1 MEYCGI
7 DLHAEQS
14 QICILDEDG
23 EVMET
28 SRVRTSRKALERFFT
43 RDRMRVVMEAGGSS
57 PWVSRLLESLGHEVV
72 VCSPRRVRLIAESK
86 LKNDRVDAEVLARLV
101 RLDPEFLRP
110 IQHRSEEAQLLRAN
124 LKVRSAM
131 VEARTKW
138 INTIRG
144 LLRSFG
150 YKVSGKAPHT
160 FVDRVDKIELP
171 ADLRAVIEPLLEQLD
186 LLTGEITRRNEH
198 LEEMVKDLPEV
209 EHLRGIP
216 GVGPVVATYF
226 VLTIDD
232 PNRFRR
238 SRDVAS
244 FFGLRPSMR
253 ESASVSHFGRITKE
267 GDPEMRRLLVQAAH
281 ACLLTK
287 ADSELK
293 RWALAIAERK
303 GKGKAVVALA
313 RRVPLDA
320 AAVLIVVAVGAAG
333 DHQQQHHRGDSARS
347 QAPASRPSSHGS
359 TSVARCGRRG
369 GRRRPGL
376 RRPEHAARSAHRDA

>member
-1 MEYCGI
+1 
-7 DLHAEQS
+7 
-14 QICILDEDG
+14 
-23 EVMET
+23 
-28 SRVRTSRKALERFFT
+28 
-43 RDRMRVVMEAGGSS
+43 
-57 PWVSRLLESLGHEVV
+57 
-72 VCSPRRVRLIAESK
+72 
-86 LKNDRVDAEVLARLV
+86 
-101 RLDPEFLRP
+101 
-110 IQHRSEEAQLLRAN
+110 
-124 LKVRSAM
+124 M

-160 FVDRVDKIELP
+160 FVDRVDKMELP
-171 ADLRAVIEPLLEQLD
+171 GELRAVIEPLLEQLD
-186 LLTGEITRRNEH
+186 LLSGEIIRRNEH

-209 EHLRGIP
+209 EHLREIP

-232 PNRFRR
+232 PHRFKN

-293 RWALAIAERK
+293 SWTLALAERK

-313 RRVPLDA
+313 RKL
-320 AAVLIVVAVGAAG
+320 AVLMHHLWVTGEVYQGWRFMAEWRVGHLFG
-333 DHQQQHHRGDSARS
+333 RLWRTGVRG
-347 QAPASRPSSHGS
+347 
-359 TSVARCGRRG
+359 TF
-369 GRRRPGL
+369 
-376 RRPEHAARSAHRDA
+376 

>member
-7 DLHAEQS
+7 DLHAEYS

-28 SRVRTSRKALERFFT
+28 SRVRTSRKALERFFS
-43 RDRMRVVMEAGGSS
+43 RDTMRVVMDAGGTS
-57 PWVSRLLESLGHEVV
+57 PWVSRFLDSLGHEVV

-101 RLDPEFLRP
+101 RLDPEFLKP
-110 IQHRSEEAQLLRAN
+110 IQHRSEQAQLLRAN

-144 LLRSFG
+144 LLRGFG
-150 YKVSGKAPHT
+150 YKVSGKAAHT
-160 FVDRVDKIELP
+160 FVERVDRIELP
-171 ADLRAVIEPLLEQLD
+171 GDLRAVIEPLLEQLD
-186 LLTGEITRRNEH
+186 LLTGEIARRNEH

-209 EHLRGIP
+209 GHLREIP

-232 PNRFRR
+232 PDRFKN

-253 ESASVSHFGRITKE
+253 ESASVTHFGRITRE

-287 ADSELK
+287 ADSQLK
-293 RWALAIAERK
+293 RWALALAERR

-313 RRVPLDA
+313 RKL
-320 AAVLIVVAVGAAG
+320 AVLMHRLWVTGEVYQAFPNNGTARAA
-333 DHQQQHHRGDSARS
+333 
-347 QAPASRPSSHGS
+347 
-359 TSVARCGRRG
+359 
-369 GRRRPGL
+369 
-376 RRPEHAARSAHRDA
+376 

>member
-7 DLHAEQS
+7 DLHTEYS
-14 QICILDEDG
+14 QICILSEDG

-28 SRVRTSRKALERFFT
+28 SRIRTSRPRLTRFFGS
-43 RDRMRVVMEAGGSS
+43 REPMRVVMEAGGSS
-57 PWVSRLLESLGHEVV
+57 PWVSRLLGSLGHEVV

-86 LKNDRVDAEVLARLV
+86 LKNDRVDAELLARLV

-138 INTIRG
+138 INTVRG

-150 YKVSGKAPHT
+150 YKVAGKSPGT
-160 FVDRVDKIELP
+160 FVDRVNRMKLP
-171 ADLRAVIEPLLEQLD
+171 DELRAMIEPLLEQLD
-186 LLTGEITRRNEH
+186 LLSSEIKRRNEH
-198 LEEMVKDLPEV
+198 VEEMVKDLPEV
-209 EHLRGIP
+209 DHLREIP

-232 PNRFRR
+232 PQRFRN

-253 ESASVSHFGRITKE
+253 ESALVTHFGRITKE

-293 RWALAIAERK
+293 QWALTLAQRK
-303 GKGKAVVALA
+303 GKGKAAVALA
-313 RRVPLDA
+313 RKL
-320 AAVLIVVAVGAAG
+320 AVLMHRLWVTGEVYQAFPNIEADQVA
-333 DHQQQHHRGDSARS
+333 
-347 QAPASRPSSHGS
+347 
-359 TSVARCGRRG
+359 
-369 GRRRPGL
+369 
-376 RRPEHAARSAHRDA
+376 

>member
-7 DLHAEQS
+7 DLHAEYS

-28 SRVRTSRKALERFFT
+28 SRVRTSQKALERFFR
-43 RDRMRVVMEAGGSS
+43 RDPMRVVMEAGGSS
-57 PWVSRLLESLGHEVV
+57 PWVSRLLDSFGHEVV

-86 LKNDRVDAEVLARLV
+86 LKNDKVDAEVLARLV
-101 RLDPEFLRP
+101 RLDPGFLKP

-124 LKVRSAM
+124 LKVRRAM
-131 VEARTKW
+131 VDARTKW
-138 INTIRG
+138 INTVRG

-150 YKVSGKAPHT
+150 YKVAGKAPHT
-160 FVDRVDKIELP
+160 FVDRVDAMKLP
-171 ADLRAVIEPLLEQLD
+171 EELRAPIEPLLEQLD
-186 LLTGEITRRNEH
+186 LLSGEIRRRNEH
-198 LEEMVKDLPEV
+198 LEEMVQGLPEV
-209 EHLRGIP
+209 DHLRKIP
-216 GVGPVVATYF
+216 GVGVVVATYF

-232 PNRFRR
+232 PNRFRN

-253 ESASVSHFGRITKE
+253 ESASVSHYGRITKE

-293 RWALAIAERK
+293 NWALALAERK

-313 RRVPLDA
+313 RKL
-320 AAVLIVVAVGAAG
+320 AVLM
-333 DHQQQHHRGDSARS
+333 HHLWVTGEVYQAFPNKKAS
-347 QAPASRPSSHGS
+347 QAA
-359 TSVARCGRRG
+359 
-369 GRRRPGL
+369 
-376 RRPEHAARSAHRDA
+376 

>member
-7 DLHAEQS
+7 DLHAEYS
-14 QICILDEDG
+14 QICTLDEDG

-28 SRVRTSRKALERFFT
+28 SRVRTSRKALGRFFR

-57 PWVSRLLESLGHEVV
+57 PWVSRLLDSLGHEVV

-144 LLRSFG
+144 LFRSFG
-150 YKVSGKAPHT
+150 YNVSGKAPHT
-160 FVDRVDKIELP
+160 FVERVDKMDLPDEL
-171 ADLRAVIEPLLEQLD
+171 RMVVEPLLEQLD
-186 LLTGEITRRNEH
+186 LLTGEIDRRNQH

-209 EHLRGIP
+209 QHLREIP

-226 VLTIDD
+226 VLTIDN
-232 PNRFRR
+232 PHRFNT

-253 ESASVSHFGRITKE
+253 ESASMSRFGRITKE

-293 RWALAIAERK
+293 GWALSLAERK

-313 RRVPLDA
+313 RKL
-320 AAVLIVVAVGAAG
+320 AVLMHHLWVTGEVYKAFPNGETTKAA
-333 DHQQQHHRGDSARS
+333 
-347 QAPASRPSSHGS
+347 
-359 TSVARCGRRG
+359 
-369 GRRRPGL
+369 
-376 RRPEHAARSAHRDA
+376 

>member
-1 MEYCGI
+1 MLAKSIAGSRPKIKETGMEYCGI
-7 DLHAEQS
+7 DLHAEYS

-23 EVMET
+23 EVMEI
-28 SRVRTSRKALERFFT
+28 SRVRTSRKALERFFS
-43 RDRMRVVMEAGGSS
+43 RDPMRVVMEAGGSS

-101 RLDPEFLRP
+101 RLDPEFLKP

-138 INTIRG
+138 INTVRG

-150 YKVSGKAPHT
+150 YKVSGKSPHT
-160 FVDRVDKIELP
+160 FAERVDQMELP
-171 ADLRAVIEPLLEQLD
+171 GELRTVIEPLLEQLD
-186 LLTGEITRRNEH
+186 LLSGEITRRNEH
-198 LEEMVKDLPEV
+198 LEELVKELPEV
-209 EHLRGIP
+209 DHLRDIP

-232 PNRFRR
+232 PHRFRH

-253 ESASVSHFGRITKE
+253 ESASVTHFGRITKE

-281 ACLLTK
+281 ACLHTK

-293 RWALAIAERK
+293 TWALALAERK
-303 GKGKAVVALA
+303 GKGKAAVALA
-313 RRVPLDA
+313 RKL
-320 AAVLIVVAVGAAG
+320 AVLM
-333 DHQQQHHRGDSARS
+333 HHLWVTGEIYQAFPNNADS
-347 QAPASRPSSHGS
+347 QAA
-359 TSVARCGRRG
+359 
-369 GRRRPGL
+369 
-376 RRPEHAARSAHRDA
+376 

>member
-7 DLHAEQS
+7 DLHAEYS

-28 SRVRTSRKALERFFT
+28 SRVRTSRRALERFFR

-57 PWVSRLLESLGHEVV
+57 PWVSRLLDSLGHEVV

-86 LKNDRVDAEVLARLV
+86 LKNDKVDAEVLARLV
-101 RLDPEFLRP
+101 RLDPEFLQP

-138 INTIRG
+138 INTVRG

-160 FVDRVDKIELP
+160 FADRVDKMNLPDEL
-171 ADLRAVIEPLLEQLD
+171 RTVIEPLLKQLD
-186 LLTGEITRRNEH
+186 LLTGEIMRRNEH
-198 LEEMVKDLPEV
+198 VEEMVKDLPEV
-209 EHLRGIP
+209 NHLRKIP
-216 GVGPVVATYF
+216 GVGPIVATYF

-232 PNRFRR
+232 PQRFKN

-253 ESASVSHFGRITKE
+253 ESASKSHYGRITKE

-281 ACLLTK
+281 ACLRTK

-293 RWALAIAERK
+293 NWALELAERK
-303 GKGKAVVALA
+303 GRGKAAVALA
-313 RRVPLDA
+313 RKI
-320 AAVLIVVAVGAAG
+320 AVLMHHLWITGEVYQATPSKEVDQAA
-333 DHQQQHHRGDSARS
+333 
-347 QAPASRPSSHGS
+347 
-359 TSVARCGRRG
+359 
-369 GRRRPGL
+369 
-376 RRPEHAARSAHRDA
+376 

>member
-7 DLHAEQS
+7 DLHTEYS
-14 QICILDEDG
+14 QICILDEEG
-23 EVMET
+23 EVMAT
-28 SRVRTSRKALERFFT
+28 SRVRTSRKALEGYFR
-43 RDRMRVVMEAGGSS
+43 RDSMRVVMEAGGSS
-57 PWVSRLLESLGHEVV
+57 PWVSRLVESLGHEVV

-138 INTIRG
+138 INTVRG

-150 YKVSGKAPHT
+150 YKVAGKSPGT
-160 FVDRVDKIELP
+160 FVDRVNRMKLP
-171 ADLRAVIEPLLEQLD
+171 DELRAVIEPLLEQLD
-186 LLTGEITRRNEH
+186 LLSGEIKRRNEH
-198 LEEMVKDLPEV
+198 VEEMVKDLPEV
-209 EHLRGIP
+209 NHLCEIP

-232 PNRFRR
+232 PQRFRN

-244 FFGLRPSMR
+244 FFGLRPSIR
-253 ESASVSHFGRITKE
+253 ESASVTHFGRITKE

-281 ACLLTK
+281 ACLLTR

-293 RWALAIAERK
+293 QWALALAQRK
-303 GKGKAVVALA
+303 GKAKAAVALA
-313 RRVPLDA
+313 RKL
-320 AAVLIVVAVGAAG
+320 AVLMHRLWVTGEVYQAFPNIEADQVA
-333 DHQQQHHRGDSARS
+333 
-347 QAPASRPSSHGS
+347 
-359 TSVARCGRRG
+359 
-369 GRRRPGL
+369 
-376 RRPEHAARSAHRDA
+376 

>member
-1 MEYCGI
+1 
-7 DLHAEQS
+7 
-14 QICILDEDG
+14 
-23 EVMET
+23 MET
-28 SRVRTSRKALERFFT
+28 SRVGTSVKALERFFG
-43 RDRMRVVMEAGGSS
+43 RDRLRVVMEAGGSS

-86 LKNDRVDAEVLARLV
+86 LKNDRIDAEVLARLV
-101 RLDPEFLRP
+101 RLDPEFLKP
-110 IQHRSEEAQLLRAN
+110 IRHRSEQAQLLRSN

-144 LLRSFG
+144 LLRGFG

-160 FVDRVDKIELP
+160 FVQRVDRMKLP
-171 ADLRAVIEPLLEQLD
+171 GELRAVIEPLLEQLD
-186 LLTGEITRRNEH
+186 LLTGEIERRNEQ

-209 EHLRGIP
+209 GHLREIP

-232 PNRFRR
+232 PDRFRN

-253 ESASVSHFGRITKE
+253 ESASVTHFGRITRE

-281 ACLLTK
+281 GCLRTR

-293 RWALAIAERK
+293 NWALALAERR

-313 RRVPLDA
+313 RKL
-320 AAVLIVVAVGAAG
+320 AVLM
-333 DHQQQHHRGDSARS
+333 HHLWVTGEVYQAFPNTEDS
-347 QAPASRPSSHGS
+347 QAA
-359 TSVARCGRRG
+359 
-369 GRRRPGL
+369 
-376 RRPEHAARSAHRDA
+376 

>member
-7 DLHAEQS
+7 DLHTEYS
-14 QICILDEDG
+14 QICILDEEG

-28 SRVRTSRKALERFFT
+28 SRVRTSRKALEGYFR
-43 RDRMRVVMEAGGSS
+43 RDPMRVVMEAGGSS
-57 PWVSRLLESLGHEVV
+57 PWVSRLVESVGHEVV

-101 RLDPEFLRP
+101 RIDPEFLKP

-138 INTIRG
+138 INTVRG

-150 YKVSGKAPHT
+150 YKVAGKSPGT
-160 FVDRVDKIELP
+160 FVDRVNRMKLP
-171 ADLRAVIEPLLEQLD
+171 DELRAVIEPLLEQLD
-186 LLTGEITRRNEH
+186 LLSCEIKRRNEH
-198 LEEMVKDLPEV
+198 VEEMVKDLPEV
-209 EHLRGIP
+209 AHLREIP

-232 PNRFRR
+232 PDRFRN

-293 RWALAIAERK
+293 TWALALAQRK
-303 GKGKAVVALA
+303 GKGKAAVALA
-313 RRVPLDA
+313 RKL
-320 AAVLIVVAVGAAG
+320 AVLMHHLWVTGEVYQAFPTEETSKAA
-333 DHQQQHHRGDSARS
+333 
-347 QAPASRPSSHGS
+347 
-359 TSVARCGRRG
+359 
-369 GRRRPGL
+369 
-376 RRPEHAARSAHRDA
+376 

>member
-7 DLHAEQS
+7 DLHAEYS
-14 QICILDEDG
+14 QICILDESG

-28 SRVRTSRKALERFFT
+28 SRVRTSRKALERFFS
-43 RDRMRVVMEAGGSS
+43 RGAMRVVMEAGGSS
-57 PWVSRLLESLGHEVV
+57 PWVSRLLASLGHDIV

-101 RLDPEFLRP
+101 RLDPEFLGP

-138 INTIRG
+138 INNVRG

-150 YKVSGKAPHT
+150 YKVSGKVPHT
-160 FVDRVDKIELP
+160 FVERLNRIELP
-171 ADLRAVIEPLLEQLD
+171 SELRAVIEPLLEQLN
-186 LLTGEITRRNEH
+186 LLSSEIKRRDEQ
-198 LEEMVKDLPEV
+198 LEEMIKDLPEV
-209 EHLRGIP
+209 AHLREIP
-216 GVGPVVATYF
+216 GVGPVVAAYF

-232 PNRFRR
+232 PGRFRN

-253 ESASVSHFGRITKE
+253 ESASMRHFGRITKE

-293 RWALAIAERK
+293 RWALALAERK
-303 GKGKAVVALA
+303 GRSKAVVALA
-313 RRVPLDA
+313 RKL
-320 AAVLIVVAVGAAG
+320 AVLMHHLWVTGEVYQAFPNNGSSRAA
-333 DHQQQHHRGDSARS
+333 
-347 QAPASRPSSHGS
+347 
-359 TSVARCGRRG
+359 
-369 GRRRPGL
+369 
-376 RRPEHAARSAHRDA
+376 

>member
-7 DLHAEQS
+7 DLHAEYS
-14 QICILDEDG
+14 QICIVDEDG

-28 SRVRTSRKALERFFT
+28 SRVRTSKKALERFFG
-43 RDRMRVVMEAGGSS
+43 RDPMRVVMEAGGSS
-57 PWVSRLLESLGHEVV
+57 PWVSRLLESLGHAVV

-86 LKNDRVDAEVLARLV
+86 LKNDRIDAEVLARLV

-110 IQHRSEEAQLLRAN
+110 IQHRSEEAQLLRGN

-160 FVDRVDKIELP
+160 FVDRVDKMELP
-171 ADLRAVIEPLLEQLD
+171 KELREVIEP
-186 LLTGEITRRNEH
+186 EIQRRNEH

-209 EHLRGIP
+209 GHLREIP

-226 VLTIDD
+226 VLTIDN
-232 PNRFRR
+232 PHRFRN

-253 ESASVSHFGRITKE
+253 ESASTKHFGRITKE

-293 RWALAIAERK
+293 RWALALAERK

-313 RRVPLDA
+313 RKL
-320 AAVLIVVAVGAAG
+320 AVLMHHLWVTGEVYQALPNKQTTQAA
-333 DHQQQHHRGDSARS
+333 
-347 QAPASRPSSHGS
+347 
-359 TSVARCGRRG
+359 
-369 GRRRPGL
+369 
-376 RRPEHAARSAHRDA
+376 